1 MKEIYHSLG
10 IIHSACCRSLPEFLP
25 LCRIVTTFI
34 KVKCSR
40 RARAIFGREK
50 RLDSNGRSKHRGSM
64 PPAEDS
70 LSPLKTSKP
79 KPRFTVVLGTLERG
93 FCRARTYNI
102 FKCNVGGESTGGVG
116 HDSSFDTTVARDE
129 RIVIP
134 MEAQKHQSGVVRSPS
149 QQTSR
154 FSSLSMSSSLDDT

>member
-1 MKEIYHSLG
+1 MASVAHG
-10 IIHSACCRSLPEFLP
+10 P
-25 LCRIVTTFI
+25 T
-34 KVKCSR
+34 
-40 RARAIFGREK
+40 IF
-50 RLDSNGRSKHRGSM
+50 SNAMWEVSQR
-64 PPAEDS
+64 
-70 LSPLKTSKP
+70 
-79 KPRFTVVLGTLERG
+79 
-93 FCRARTYNI
+93 
-102 FKCNVGGESTGGVG
+102 GGVG